1 MRVLTKC
8 QWILIY
14 WKYVR
19 REEGE
24 MSEKQISEM
33 TITEAQSALD
43 EAQASWSRLWNKVG
57 VRAEVLED
65 YMRLLKTHIT
75 SLGK

>member
-1 MRVLTKC
+1 
-8 QWILIY
+8 
-14 WKYVR
+14 
-19 REEGE
+19 

-33 TITEAQSALD
+33 TITEAQSALE

-57 VRAEVLED
+57 VRADVLEE

-75 SLGK
+75 SQGK

>member
-1 MRVLTKC
+1 MRALTKC
-8 QWILIY
+8 QGTLAY
-14 WKYVR
+14 WRYVQR
-19 REEGE
+19 KGGK

-57 VRAEVLED
+57 VRADVLEE

>member
-1 MRVLTKC
+1 MLEE
-8 QWILIY
+8 
-14 WKYVR
+14 R
-19 REEGE
+19 RDK

>member
-1 MRVLTKC
+1 MLEE
-8 QWILIY
+8 
-14 WKYVR
+14 R
-19 REEGE
+19 RDK

-33 TITEAQSALD
+33 TITEAQSKLD

-65 YMRLLKTHIT
+65 YMRLLKTHIS

>member
-1 MRVLTKC
+1 
-8 QWILIY
+8 
-14 WKYVR
+14 
-19 REEGE
+19 

-57 VRAEVLED
+57 VRADVLEE